1 VTRKTGKQRSPRRW
15 PWVLAGAAFLAT
27 TVAAGLAYA
36 TSAGHIELLPLRE
49 RLRGPLLQ
57 LRRVEFIGLDR
68 LDASG
73 LWRRAQVASDAALI
87 DIDTESIAA
96 RIVAHPRV
104 ERCEV
109 LRVPP
114 GLLLIEVRERV
125 PVAIET
131 ETGAGVDVNGER
143 FPLLAGESEHLPGVE
158 GSILA
163 ALPLLRAARE
173 LGVRI
178 RTVRS
183 RGTRDLRFRPW
194 AEGFDVRVGADAR
207 GALRN
212 WLRLSESGL
221 IDVYGPREVDLRF
234 AGSAVLRN
242 LRRNQG
248 GEDGTP

>member
-1 VTRKTGKQRSPRRW
+1 MLV
-15 PWVLAGAAFLAT
+15 GAAFLAT

-36 TSAGHIELLPLRE
+36 TSAGHIEVLPLRE
-49 RLRGPLLQ
+49 HLRGPLLQ

-73 LWRRAQVASDAALI
+73 LWHSAKVRPDAALI

-96 RIVAHPRV
+96 RIAAHPRV

-131 ETGAGVDVNGER
+131 ETSVGVDENGER
-143 FPLLAGESEHLPGVE
+143 FPLLAGEAEHLPGVR
-158 GSILA
+158 GNIRA

-178 RTVRS
+178 RSVRS

-194 AEGFDVRVGADAR
+194 AEGIDVRVGADAR

-221 IDVYGPREVDLRF
+221 IDVYGAHEVDLRF

-242 LRRNQG
+242 LRRN
-248 GEDGTP
+248 